1 MIGCLA
7 VVFTVDRVEDEVVV
21 LEVGAE
27 IVEIAGLRGATEGA
41 RFVLC
46 ELPPPARLK
55 PVSAA
60 AVAAPPVAPVL
71 LPAAP
76 AT

>member
-27 IVEIAGLRGATEGA
+27 IVEVAGLRGATEGA

-46 ELPPPARLK
+46 SIP
-55 PVSAA
+55 
-60 AVAAPPVAPVL
+60 
-71 LPAAP
+71 PAAP
-76 AT
+76 VIPAASASVAIPPSAPALAPIAPST